1 MRSFWK
7 TFSMMCYFATLIS
20 VKFEWIDEGETRR
33 VRSHANAWM
42 FLNDFNDAVIQW
54 TYGTV
59 KNWGFLK
66 GSRMLLCNANVPAQ
80 PVGNLSRNS
89 IKKKKAPSQSQ
100 TIWTTFWVGY
110 CILFER
116 YTSVIAL
123 KSVSVNVTK
132 SLWNGDQN
140 MNSYKYNYSST
151 WLIKQKP
158 VHLCKYKSKS
168 HQQERL
174 HVYNLRP
181 ICYDTGSKSG
191 GGCLGALGTP
201 MRTAPQDLAIC
212 SPRLPLTRPRG

>member
-7 TFSMMCYFATLIS
+7 TFPMMCYFATLIS

-89 IKKKKAPSQSQ
+89 IKKKKRSTQPISNNLNDLLSWVLYF
-100 TIWTTFWVGY
+100 IWTLYVSDCTEVSFGK
-110 CILFER
+110 CHQ
-116 YTSVIAL
+116 IAL
-123 KSVSVNVTK
+123 KWGPK
-132 SLWNGDQN
+132 YELIQIQLLFHMIDQAEARAP
-140 MNSYKYNYSST
+140 
-151 WLIKQKP
+151 LQI
-158 VHLCKYKSKS
+158 
-168 HQQERL
+168 QEQIT
-174 HVYNLRP
+174 P
-181 ICYDTGSKSG
+181 AGTAA
-191 GGCLGALGTP
+191 CL
-201 MRTAPQDLAIC
+201 
-212 SPRLPLTRPRG
+212 